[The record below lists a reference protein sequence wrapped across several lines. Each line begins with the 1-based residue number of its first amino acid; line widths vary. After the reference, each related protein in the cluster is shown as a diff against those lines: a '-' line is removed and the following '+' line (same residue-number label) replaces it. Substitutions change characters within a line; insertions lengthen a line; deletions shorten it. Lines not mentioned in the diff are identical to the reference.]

1 MEELKAKFKKEFEEM
16 KESLLD
22 LEVDREEELKGRE
35 KDYQKRLDEFNERY
49 SGEVFP
55 TDIPKRDEEQIKLE
69 KEKEEIEEDR
79 KELETQKKEREFEL
93 QNLIRNWQKQ
103 IDVKRDEL
111 VKKAEKYEKPKEK
124 LEEELKRQKEGLK
137 VWEEKGIKDQLY
149 YRRKDVVIP
158 KIEKQIEELN
168 KQIEDGG
175 IKTEWVELGKI
186 KSQLKDLPLHTTD
199 SIMEELSD
207 MSWFM
212 EEPGP
217 KRGSNVFNINDLI
230 NMSKG
235 ANPHLSEIQ
244 PEQEPEPIEPVD
256 MGDLAAMFDAA
267 YDPNPEPEEGHEVP
281 LEAFLG
287 MGPEY
292 TSAGYEIDPNQEP
305 GEEHEVPFA
314 YSMGGA
320 TPEPEEVPKVTF
332 EDLPPEAFL
341 GMGPEYTSAG
351 YEIDPNPESEEGHEV
366 TEQDKILS
374 QVREKI
380 EMLIPEFD
388 EHSVKLLG
396 EILDYSLDAEGVS
409 FDGKKYTFE
418 ELSEFEDK
426 NKLEEKIKANLE
438 PKDEKKLS
446 ENLDDYIFK
455 AMAKQCE
462 DTINDMIAKT
472 ESIIKDNPELK
483 DEIGQMYKEAAKAL
497 IKDRYG
503 EKIKAL
509 KEHIVYGGDKDIIY
523 DNVQLTYD
531 LRHMS
536 VFSRMARTCTL
547 EKAEINKLTET
558 VYNLKDNEDV
568 TIKVGPLTKMKFAIR
583 DKLKGIKRE
592 KLTDGSENKK
602 GIKAKV
608 KGSYDKV
615 VDRYTESRLYDGSKY
630 PGGAKKAEAEVKG
643 NKPDEF
649 RKKLASGKRGT
660 ASSKLASKGSIK
672 REQSGK
678 GER

>member
-35 KDYQKRLDEFNERY
+35 EDYQKRLDEFNEKY

-149 YRRKDVVIP
+149 NRRKDVVIP

-168 KQIEDGG
+168 KQIEDEG

-186 KSQLKDLPLHTTD
+186 KSQLKDLPLHTKD
-199 SIMEELSD
+199 SIMEELND
-207 MSWFM
+207 ISWFM
-212 EEPGP
+212 EEPKLEQKP
-217 KRGSNVFNINDLI
+217 EIKRGSNVYNLNDLK

-235 ANPHLSEIQ
+235 ANPHPFEMQ
-244 PEQEPEPIEPVD
+244 PEQEPEDVGELSNMVRPY
-256 MGDLAAMFDAA
+256 A
-267 YDPNPEPEEGHEVP
+267 YD
-281 LEAFLG
+281 
-287 MGPEY
+287 
-292 TSAGYEIDPNQEP
+292 S
-305 GEEHEVPFA
+305 
-314 YSMGGA
+314 
-320 TPEPEEVPKVTF
+320 TPEPA
-332 EDLPPEAFL
+332 ED
-341 GMGPEYTSAG
+341 
-351 YEIDPNPESEEGHEV
+351 HEV
-366 TEQDKILS
+366 TEKDKILN

-388 EHSVKLLG
+388 KQGGKSDLT
-396 EILDYSLDAEGVS
+396 LDYSLDAEGVNLN
-409 FDGKKYTFE
+409 GKKYTFE

-426 NKLEEKIKANLE
+426 NELEEKIKANLE

-462 DTINDMIAKT
+462 DKINKMIANT
-472 ESIIKDNPELK
+472 ASAIKDNPELK
-483 DEIGQMYKEAAKAL
+483 DEIGQMYKDAAKDL
-497 IKDRYG
+497 IKNEYG
-503 EKIKAL
+503 TKIKAL
-509 KEHIVYGGDKDIIY
+509 KEGIVDGKKAT
-523 DNVQLTYD
+523 DNHVKLSYN

-536 VFSRMARTCTL
+536 VFSRMARRCIL
-547 EKAEINKLTET
+547 EKAEINRLTET
-558 VYNLKDNEDV
+558 VYNLKDNENV
-568 TIKVGPLTKMKFAIR
+568 TIKVGPLTKIKFAIR
-583 DKLKGIKRE
+583 DKLKDIKRE
-592 KLTDGSENKK
+592 KLTDGSENRQ
-602 GIKAKV
+602 GMKAKV
-608 KGSYDKV
+608 KDSYDKV
-615 VDRYTESRLYDGSKY
+615 VDRYTENRLYDGSKY

>member
-22 LEVDREEELKGRE
+22 LEVEREEELKGRE
-35 KDYQKRLDEFNERY
+35 EDYQKRVDEFNEKY

-69 KEKEEIEEDR
+69 KEKEI
-79 KELETQKKEREFEL
+79 EL

-103 IDVKRDEL
+103 IDVKRNEL
-111 VKKAEKYEKPKEK
+111 VKKQKNMEELKEKYEEALKKQNENLKTWKEK
-124 LEEELKRQKEGLK
+124 GET
-137 VWEEKGIKDQLY
+137 DQY
-149 YRRKDVVIP
+149 YHRRKDFTIP
-158 KIEKQIEELN
+158 RIEKRIEESNKRIEELN

-217 KRGSNVFNINDLI
+217 
-230 NMSKG
+230 
-235 ANPHLSEIQ
+235 
-244 PEQEPEPIEPVD
+244 EPIEPVD

-267 YDPNPEPEEGHEVP
+267 YAPNPEPEEMPEV
-281 LEAFLG
+281 
-287 MGPEY
+287 
-292 TSAGYEIDPNQEP
+292 I
-305 GEEHEVPFA
+305 
-314 YSMGGA
+314 
-320 TPEPEEVPKVTF
+320 F
-332 EDLPPEAFL
+332 ENLPPEAFL

-351 YEIDPNPESEEGHEV
+351 YGIDPNPESEEGHEV

-497 IKDRYG
+497 IKYRYG
-503 EKIKAL
+503 DKIKAL

-630 PGGAKKAEAEVKG
+630 PGGAKKAEAEVKE
-643 NKPDEF
+643 NKPKEF
-649 RKKLASGKRGT
+649 RERLASGKRGT
-660 ASSKLASKGSIK
+660 PSYNLAGKGSI
-672 REQSGK
+672 RRT
-678 GER
+678 ERNPEEKEVNR

>member
-35 KDYQKRLDEFNERY
+35 EDYQKRLDEFNEKY

-79 KELETQKKEREFEL
+79 KELETQKKEREYEL

-111 VKKAEKYEKPKEK
+111 VKKAEKYEKTKEK

-149 YRRKDVVIP
+149 NRRKDVVIP

-168 KQIEDGG
+168 KQIEDEG

-186 KSQLKDLPLHTTD
+186 KSQLKDLPLHTKD
-199 SIMEELSD
+199 SIMEELND
-207 MSWFM
+207 ISWFM
-212 EEPGP
+212 EEPKLEQKP
-217 KRGSNVFNINDLI
+217 EIKRGSNVYNLNDLK

-235 ANPHLSEIQ
+235 ANPHPFEMQ

-267 YDPNPEPEEGHEVP
+267 YDPTSKPGKVLELRYEDIQP
-281 LEAFLG
+281 L
-287 MGPEY
+287 
-292 TSAGYEIDPNQEP
+292 
-305 GEEHEVPFA
+305 
-314 YSMGGA
+314 
-320 TPEPEEVPKVTF
+320 
-332 EDLPPEAFL
+332 PEAFL

-374 QVREKI
+374 QVRKKI

-497 IKDRYG
+497 IKYRYG
-503 EKIKAL
+503 DKIKAL

-568 TIKVGPLTKMKFAIR
+568 TIKVGPLTKIKFAIR
-583 DKLKGIKRE
+583 DKLKDIKRE
-592 KLTDGSENKK
+592 KLTDGSENRQ
-602 GIKAKV
+602 GMKAKV
-608 KGSYDKV
+608 KDSYDKV
-615 VDRYTESRLYDGSKY
+615 VDRYTENRLYDGSKY

>member
-22 LEVDREEELKGRE
+22 LEVEREEELKGRE
-35 KDYQKRLDEFNERY
+35 EDYQKRVDEFNEKY

-69 KEKEEIEEDR
+69 KEKEEIDEAR
-79 KELETQKKEREFEL
+79 KELETQKKEKEIEL

-103 IDVKRDEL
+103 IDVKRNEL

-267 YDPNPEPEEGHEVP
+267 YDPNPEPEEG
-281 LEAFLG
+281 
-287 MGPEY
+287 
-292 TSAGYEIDPNQEP
+292 
-305 GEEHEVPFA
+305 HEVPFA

-678 GER
+678 EER

>member
-35 KDYQKRLDEFNERY
+35 EDYQKRLDEFNEKY

-79 KELETQKKEREFEL
+79 KELETQKKEREYEL

-111 VKKAEKYEKPKEK
+111 VKKAEKYEKTKEK

-149 YRRKDVVIP
+149 NRRKDVVIP

-168 KQIEDGG
+168 KQIEDEG

-186 KSQLKDLPLHTTD
+186 KSQLKDLPLHTKD
-199 SIMEELSD
+199 SIMEELND
-207 MSWFM
+207 ISWFM
-212 EEPGP
+212 EEPKLEQKP
-217 KRGSNVFNINDLI
+217 EIKRGSNVYNLNDLK

-235 ANPHLSEIQ
+235 ANPHPFEMQ

-267 YDPNPEPEEGHEVP
+267 YDPTSKPGKVLELRYEDIQP
-281 LEAFLG
+281 LPEAFLG

-292 TSAGYEIDPNQEP
+292 TSAGYEIDPNSES
-305 GEEHEVPFA
+305 EEGHEV
-314 YSMGGA
+314 
-320 TPEPEEVPKVTF
+320 
-332 EDLPPEAFL
+332 LPEAFL

-374 QVREKI
+374 QVRKKI

-497 IKDRYG
+497 IKYRYG
-503 EKIKAL
+503 DKIKAL

-568 TIKVGPLTKMKFAIR
+568 TIKVGPLTKIKFAIR
-583 DKLKGIKRE
+583 DKLKDIKRE
-592 KLTDGSENKK
+592 KLTDGSENRQ
-602 GIKAKV
+602 GMKAKV
-608 KGSYDKV
+608 KDSYDKV
-615 VDRYTESRLYDGSKY
+615 VDRYTENRLYDGSKY

>member
-35 KDYQKRLDEFNERY
+35 EDYQKRLDEFNEKY

-69 KEKEEIEEDR
+69 KDREEIEEDR

-149 YRRKDVVIP
+149 NRRKDVVIP
-158 KIEKQIEELN
+158 KIEKQIEDE
-168 KQIEDGG
+168 G

-186 KSQLKDLPLHTTD
+186 KSQLKDLPLHTKD
-199 SIMEELSD
+199 SIMEELND
-207 MSWFM
+207 ISWFM
-212 EEPGP
+212 EEP
-217 KRGSNVFNINDLI
+217 KL
-230 NMSKG
+230 
-235 ANPHLSEIQ
+235 
-244 PEQEPEPIEPVD
+244 EQKPVD
-256 MGDLAAMFDAA
+256 VGVLSDMVRPYA
-267 YDPNPEPEEGHEVP
+267 YDSTPEPEE
-281 LEAFLG
+281 A
-287 MGPEY
+287 
-292 TSAGYEIDPNQEP
+292 Q
-305 GEEHEVPFA
+305 EVPFA
-314 YSMGGA
+314 YPMGEA
-320 TPEPEEVPKVTF
+320 TPEPEDVGELSNMVRPYAYDSTPEPA
-332 EDLPPEAFL
+332 ED
-341 GMGPEYTSAG
+341 
-351 YEIDPNPESEEGHEV
+351 HEV
-366 TEQDKILS
+366 TEKDKILN

-380 EMLIPEFD
+380 EMIIPEFD
-388 EHSVKLLG
+388 KQGGKSDVT
-396 EILDYSLDAEGVS
+396 LDYSLDAEGVNLN
-409 FDGKKYTFE
+409 GKKYTFE

-426 NKLEEKIKANLE
+426 NELEEKIKANLE

-462 DTINDMIAKT
+462 DKINKMIANT
-472 ESIIKDNPELK
+472 ASAIKDNPELK
-483 DEIGQMYKEAAKAL
+483 DEIGQMYKDAAKDL
-497 IKDRYG
+497 IKNEYG
-503 EKIKAL
+503 TKIKAL
-509 KEHIVYGGDKDIIY
+509 KEGIVDGKKAT
-523 DNVQLTYD
+523 DNHVKLSYN

-536 VFSRMARTCTL
+536 VFSRMARRCIL
-547 EKAEINKLTET
+547 EKAEINRLTET
-558 VYNLKDNEDV
+558 VYNLKDNENV
-568 TIKVGPLTKMKFAIR
+568 TIKVGPLTKIKFAIR
-583 DKLKGIKRE
+583 DKLKDIKRE
-592 KLTDGSENKK
+592 KLTDGSENRQ
-602 GIKAKV
+602 GMKAKV
-608 KGSYDKV
+608 KDSYDKV
-615 VDRYTESRLYDGSKY
+615 VDRYTENRLYDGSKY
-630 PGGAKKAEAEVKG
+630 SGGAKKAEAEVKG

>member
-35 KDYQKRLDEFNERY
+35 EDYQKRLDEFNEKY

-79 KELETQKKEREFEL
+79 KELETQKKEREYEL

-111 VKKAEKYEKPKEK
+111 VKKAEKYEKTKEK

-149 YRRKDVVIP
+149 NRRKDVVIP

-168 KQIEDGG
+168 KQIEDEG

-186 KSQLKDLPLHTTD
+186 KSQLKDLPLHTKD
-199 SIMEELSD
+199 SIMEELND
-207 MSWFM
+207 ISWFM
-212 EEPGP
+212 EEPKLEQKP
-217 KRGSNVFNINDLI
+217 EIKRGSNVYNLNDLK

-235 ANPHLSEIQ
+235 ANPHPFEMQ

-267 YDPNPEPEEGHEVP
+267 YDPTSKPAKVLELRYEDIQP
-281 LEAFLG
+281 L
-287 MGPEY
+287 
-292 TSAGYEIDPNQEP
+292 
-305 GEEHEVPFA
+305 
-314 YSMGGA
+314 
-320 TPEPEEVPKVTF
+320 
-332 EDLPPEAFL
+332 PEAFL

-366 TEQDKILS
+366 TEKDKILN

-380 EMLIPEFD
+380 EMIIPEFD
-388 EHSVKLLG
+388 KQGGKSDVT
-396 EILDYSLDAEGVS
+396 LDYSLDAEGVNLN
-409 FDGKKYTFE
+409 GKKYTFE

-426 NKLEEKIKANLE
+426 NELEEKIKANLE

-462 DTINDMIAKT
+462 DKINKMIANT
-472 ESIIKDNPELK
+472 ASAIKDNPELK
-483 DEIGQMYKEAAKAL
+483 DEIGQMYKDAAKDL
-497 IKDRYG
+497 IKNEYG
-503 EKIKAL
+503 TKIKAL
-509 KEHIVYGGDKDIIY
+509 KEGIVDGKKAT
-523 DNVQLTYD
+523 DNHVKLSYN

-536 VFSRMARTCTL
+536 VFSRMARRCIL
-547 EKAEINKLTET
+547 EKAEINRLTET
-558 VYNLKDNEDV
+558 VYNLKDNENV
-568 TIKVGPLTKMKFAIR
+568 TIKVGPLTKIKFAIR
-583 DKLKGIKRE
+583 DKLKDIKRE
-592 KLTDGSENKK
+592 KLTDGSENRQ
-602 GIKAKV
+602 GMKAKV
-608 KGSYDKV
+608 KDSYDKV
-615 VDRYTESRLYDGSKY
+615 VDRYTENRLYDGSKY

>member
-1 MEELKAKFKKEFEEM
+1 
-16 KESLLD
+16 
-22 LEVDREEELKGRE
+22 
-35 KDYQKRLDEFNERY
+35 
-49 SGEVFP
+49 
-55 TDIPKRDEEQIKLE
+55 
-69 KEKEEIEEDR
+69 
-79 KELETQKKEREFEL
+79 
-93 QNLIRNWQKQ
+93 
-103 IDVKRDEL
+103 
-111 VKKAEKYEKPKEK
+111 
-124 LEEELKRQKEGLK
+124 
-137 VWEEKGIKDQLY
+137 
-149 YRRKDVVIP
+149 
-158 KIEKQIEELN
+158 
-168 KQIEDGG
+168 
-175 IKTEWVELGKI
+175 
-186 KSQLKDLPLHTTD
+186 
-199 SIMEELSD
+199 
-207 MSWFM
+207 
-212 EEPGP
+212 
-217 KRGSNVFNINDLI
+217 
-230 NMSKG
+230 
-235 ANPHLSEIQ
+235 
-244 PEQEPEPIEPVD
+244 
-256 MGDLAAMFDAA
+256 
-267 YDPNPEPEEGHEVP
+267 
-281 LEAFLG
+281 

-292 TSAGYEIDPNQEP
+292 TSAGYEIDSNPES
-305 GEEHEVPFA
+305 EEGHEV
-314 YSMGGA
+314 
-320 TPEPEEVPKVTF
+320 
-332 EDLPPEAFL
+332 PPEAFL

-497 IKDRYG
+497 IKYRYG
-503 EKIKAL
+503 DKIKAL

-630 PGGAKKAEAEVKG
+630 PGGAKKAEAEVKE
-643 NKPDEF
+643 NKPKEF
-649 RKKLASGKRGT
+649 RERLASGKRGT

-672 REQSGK
+672 REQPGK

>member
-35 KDYQKRLDEFNERY
+35 EDYQKRLDEFNEKY

-69 KEKEEIEEDR
+69 KEKEEIDEAR
-79 KELETQKKEREFEL
+79 KELETQKKEKEIEL

-103 IDVKRDEL
+103 IDVKRNEL
-111 VKKAEKYEKPKEK
+111 VKKQKNMEELKEKYEEALKKQNENLKTWKEK
-124 LEEELKRQKEGLK
+124 GET
-137 VWEEKGIKDQLY
+137 DQY
-149 YRRKDVVIP
+149 YHRRKDFTIP
-158 KIEKQIEELN
+158 RIEKRIEESNKRIEELN

-217 KRGSNVFNINDLI
+217 
-230 NMSKG
+230 
-235 ANPHLSEIQ
+235 
-244 PEQEPEPIEPVD
+244 EPIEPVD

-267 YDPNPEPEEGHEVP
+267 YAPNPEPEEMPEV
-281 LEAFLG
+281 
-287 MGPEY
+287 
-292 TSAGYEIDPNQEP
+292 I
-305 GEEHEVPFA
+305 
-314 YSMGGA
+314 
-320 TPEPEEVPKVTF
+320 F
-332 EDLPPEAFL
+332 ENLPPEAFL

-351 YEIDPNPESEEGHEV
+351 YEIDSNPESEEGHEV

-497 IKDRYG
+497 IKYRYG
-503 EKIKAL
+503 DKIKAL

-630 PGGAKKAEAEVKG
+630 PGGAKKAEAEVKE
-643 NKPDEF
+643 NKPKEF
-649 RKKLASGKRGT
+649 RERLASGKRGT

-672 REQSGK
+672 REQPGK

>member
-35 KDYQKRLDEFNERY
+35 EDYQKRLDEFNEKY

-69 KEKEEIEEDR
+69 KEKEEIDEAR
-79 KELETQKKEREFEL
+79 KELETQKKEKEIEL

-103 IDVKRDEL
+103 IDVKRNEL
-111 VKKAEKYEKPKEK
+111 VKKQKNMEELKEKYEEALKKQNENLKTWKEK
-124 LEEELKRQKEGLK
+124 GET
-137 VWEEKGIKDQLY
+137 DQY
-149 YRRKDVVIP
+149 YHRRKDFTIP
-158 KIEKQIEELN
+158 RIEKRIEESNKRIEELN

-217 KRGSNVFNINDLI
+217 
-230 NMSKG
+230 
-235 ANPHLSEIQ
+235 
-244 PEQEPEPIEPVD
+244 EPIEPVD

-267 YDPNPEPEEGHEVP
+267 YAPNPEPEEMPEV
-281 LEAFLG
+281 
-287 MGPEY
+287 
-292 TSAGYEIDPNQEP
+292 I
-305 GEEHEVPFA
+305 
-314 YSMGGA
+314 
-320 TPEPEEVPKVTF
+320 F
-332 EDLPPEAFL
+332 ENLPPEAFL

-497 IKDRYG
+497 IKYRYG
-503 EKIKAL
+503 DKIKAL

-630 PGGAKKAEAEVKG
+630 PGGAKKAEAEVKE
-643 NKPDEF
+643 NKPKEF
-649 RKKLASGKRGT
+649 RERLASGKRGT

-672 REQSGK
+672 REQPGK

>member
-35 KDYQKRLDEFNERY
+35 EDYQKRLDEFNEKY

-79 KELETQKKEREFEL
+79 KDLETQKKEREFEL

-149 YRRKDVVIP
+149 NRRKDVVIP

-168 KQIEDGG
+168 KQIEDEG

-186 KSQLKDLPLHTTD
+186 KSQLKDLPLHTKD
-199 SIMEELSD
+199 SIMEELND
-207 MSWFM
+207 ISWFM
-212 EEPGP
+212 EEPKLEQKP
-217 KRGSNVFNINDLI
+217 EIKRGSNVYNLNDLK

-235 ANPHLSEIQ
+235 ANPHPFEIQ
-244 PEQEPEPIEPVD
+244 PEQEPADVGELNMVRPY
-256 MGDLAAMFDAA
+256 A
-267 YDPNPEPEEGHEVP
+267 YD
-281 LEAFLG
+281 
-287 MGPEY
+287 
-292 TSAGYEIDPNQEP
+292 S
-305 GEEHEVPFA
+305 
-314 YSMGGA
+314 
-320 TPEPEEVPKVTF
+320 TPEPEDVGELSNMVRPYAYDSTPEPA
-332 EDLPPEAFL
+332 ED
-341 GMGPEYTSAG
+341 
-351 YEIDPNPESEEGHEV
+351 HEV
-366 TEQDKILS
+366 TEKDKILN

-380 EMLIPEFD
+380 EMIIPEFD
-388 EHSVKLLG
+388 KQGGKSDVT
-396 EILDYSLDAEGVS
+396 LDYSLDAEGVNLN
-409 FDGKKYTFE
+409 GKKYTFE

-426 NKLEEKIKANLE
+426 NELEEKIKANLE
-438 PKDEKKLS
+438 SKDEKKLS

-462 DTINDMIAKT
+462 DKINKMIANT
-472 ESIIKDNPELK
+472 ASAIKDNPELK
-483 DEIGQMYKEAAKAL
+483 DEIGQMYKDAAKDL
-497 IKDRYG
+497 IKNEYG
-503 EKIKAL
+503 TKIKAL
-509 KEHIVYGGDKDIIY
+509 KEGIVDGKKAT
-523 DNVQLTYD
+523 DNHVKLSYN

-536 VFSRMARTCTL
+536 VFSRMARRCIL
-547 EKAEINKLTET
+547 EKAEINRLTET
-558 VYNLKDNEDV
+558 VYNLKDNENV
-568 TIKVGPLTKMKFAIR
+568 TIKVGPLTKIKFAIR
-583 DKLKGIKRE
+583 DKLKDIKRE
-592 KLTDGSENKK
+592 KLTDGSENRQ
-602 GIKAKV
+602 GMKAKV
-608 KGSYDKV
+608 KDSYDKV
-615 VDRYTESRLYDGSKY
+615 VDRYTENRLYDGSKY

>member
-35 KDYQKRLDEFNERY
+35 EDYQKRLDEFNEKY

-79 KELETQKKEREFEL
+79 KELETQKKEREYEL

-111 VKKAEKYEKPKEK
+111 VKKAEKYEKTKEK

-149 YRRKDVVIP
+149 NRRKDVVIP

-168 KQIEDGG
+168 KQIEDEG

-267 YDPNPEPEEGHEVP
+267 YAPNPEPEEMPEV
-281 LEAFLG
+281 
-287 MGPEY
+287 
-292 TSAGYEIDPNQEP
+292 I
-305 GEEHEVPFA
+305 
-314 YSMGGA
+314 
-320 TPEPEEVPKVTF
+320 F
-332 EDLPPEAFL
+332 ENLPPEAFL

-374 QVREKI
+374 QVRKKI

-497 IKDRYG
+497 IKYRYG
-503 EKIKAL
+503 DKIKAL

>member
-35 KDYQKRLDEFNERY
+35 EDYQKRLDEFNEKY

-79 KELETQKKEREFEL
+79 KDLETQKKEREFEL

-149 YRRKDVVIP
+149 NRRKDVVIP

-168 KQIEDGG
+168 KQIEDEG

-186 KSQLKDLPLHTTD
+186 KSQLKDLPLHTKD
-199 SIMEELSD
+199 SIMEELND
-207 MSWFM
+207 ISWFM
-212 EEPGP
+212 EEPKLEQKP
-217 KRGSNVFNINDLI
+217 EIKRGSNVYNLNDLK

-235 ANPHLSEIQ
+235 ANPHPFEMQ
-244 PEQEPEPIEPVD
+244 PEQEPVD
-256 MGDLAAMFDAA
+256 VGVLSDMVRPYA
-267 YDPNPEPEEGHEVP
+267 YD
-281 LEAFLG
+281 
-287 MGPEY
+287 
-292 TSAGYEIDPNQEP
+292 S
-305 GEEHEVPFA
+305 
-314 YSMGGA
+314 
-320 TPEPEEVPKVTF
+320 TPEPEDVGELSNMVRPYAYDSTPEPA
-332 EDLPPEAFL
+332 ED
-341 GMGPEYTSAG
+341 
-351 YEIDPNPESEEGHEV
+351 HEV
-366 TEQDKILS
+366 TEKDKILN

-388 EHSVKLLG
+388 KQGGKSDLT
-396 EILDYSLDAEGVS
+396 LDYSLDAEGVNLN
-409 FDGKKYTFE
+409 GKKYTFE

-426 NKLEEKIKANLE
+426 NELEEKIKANLE

-462 DTINDMIAKT
+462 DKINKMIANT
-472 ESIIKDNPELK
+472 ASAIKDNPELK
-483 DEIGQMYKEAAKAL
+483 DEIGQMYKDAAKDL
-497 IKDRYG
+497 IKNEYG
-503 EKIKAL
+503 TKIKAL
-509 KEHIVYGGDKDIIY
+509 KEGIVDGKKAT
-523 DNVQLTYD
+523 DNHVKLSYN

-536 VFSRMARTCTL
+536 VFSRMARRCIL
-547 EKAEINKLTET
+547 EKAEINRLTET
-558 VYNLKDNEDV
+558 VYNLKDNENV
-568 TIKVGPLTKMKFAIR
+568 TIKVGPLTKIKFAIR
-583 DKLKGIKRE
+583 DKLKDIKRE
-592 KLTDGSENKK
+592 KLTDGSENRQ
-602 GIKAKV
+602 GMKAKV
-608 KGSYDKV
+608 KDSYDKV
-615 VDRYTESRLYDGSKY
+615 VDRYTENRLYDGSKY

>member
-35 KDYQKRLDEFNERY
+35 EDYQKRLDEFNEKY

-55 TDIPKRDEEQIKLE
+55 IDIPKRDEEQIKLE

-103 IDVKRDEL
+103 IDIKRDEL

-149 YRRKDVVIP
+149 NRRKDVVIP

-168 KQIEDGG
+168 KQIEDEG

-186 KSQLKDLPLHTTD
+186 KSQLKDLPLHTKD

-212 EEPGP
+212 EEPKLEQKP
-217 KRGSNVFNINDLI
+217 EIKRGSNVYNLNDLK

-235 ANPHLSEIQ
+235 ANPHPFEIQ
-244 PEQEPEPIEPVD
+244 PEQEPVD
-256 MGDLAAMFDAA
+256 VGVLSDMVRPYA
-267 YDPNPEPEEGHEVP
+267 YDSTPEPEE
-281 LEAFLG
+281 A
-287 MGPEY
+287 
-292 TSAGYEIDPNQEP
+292 Q
-305 GEEHEVPFA
+305 EVPFA
-314 YSMGGA
+314 YPMGEA
-320 TPEPEEVPKVTF
+320 TPEPEDVGELSNMVRPYAYDSTPEPA
-332 EDLPPEAFL
+332 ED
-341 GMGPEYTSAG
+341 
-351 YEIDPNPESEEGHEV
+351 HEV
-366 TEQDKILS
+366 TEKDKILN

-388 EHSVKLLG
+388 KQGGKSDVT
-396 EILDYSLDAEGVS
+396 LDYSLDAEGVNLN
-409 FDGKKYTFE
+409 GKKYTFE

-426 NKLEEKIKANLE
+426 NELEEKIKANLE

-462 DTINDMIAKT
+462 DKINKMIANT
-472 ESIIKDNPELK
+472 ASAIKDNPELK
-483 DEIGQMYKEAAKAL
+483 DEIGQMYKDAAKDL
-497 IKDRYG
+497 IKNEYG
-503 EKIKAL
+503 TKIKAL
-509 KEHIVYGGDKDIIY
+509 KEGIVDGKKAT
-523 DNVQLTYD
+523 DNHVKLSYN

-536 VFSRMARTCTL
+536 VFSRMARRCIL
-547 EKAEINKLTET
+547 EKAEINRLTET
-558 VYNLKDNEDV
+558 VYNLKDNENV
-568 TIKVGPLTKMKFAIR
+568 TIKVGPFTKIKFAIR
-583 DKLKGIKRE
+583 DKLKDIKRE
-592 KLTDGSENKK
+592 KLTDGSENRQ
-602 GIKAKV
+602 GMKAKV
-608 KGSYDKV
+608 KDSYDKV
-615 VDRYTESRLYDGSKY
+615 VDRYTENRLYDGSKY

>member
-22 LEVDREEELKGRE
+22 LEVEREEELKGRE
-35 KDYQKRLDEFNERY
+35 EDYQKRVDEFNEKY

-103 IDVKRDEL
+103 IDIKRDEL

-149 YRRKDVVIP
+149 NRRKDVVIP

-235 ANPHLSEIQ
+235 ANPHPFEIQ
-244 PEQEPEPIEPVD
+244 PEQEPEDVGVLSD
-256 MGDLAAMFDAA
+256 MVRPYA
-267 YDPNPEPEEGHEVP
+267 YD
-281 LEAFLG
+281 
-287 MGPEY
+287 
-292 TSAGYEIDPNQEP
+292 S
-305 GEEHEVPFA
+305 
-314 YSMGGA
+314 
-320 TPEPEEVPKVTF
+320 TPEPA
-332 EDLPPEAFL
+332 ED
-341 GMGPEYTSAG
+341 
-351 YEIDPNPESEEGHEV
+351 HEV
-366 TEQDKILS
+366 TEKDKILN

-380 EMLIPEFD
+380 EMIIPEFD
-388 EHSVKLLG
+388 KQGGKSDVT
-396 EILDYSLDAEGVS
+396 LDYSLDAEGVNLN
-409 FDGKKYTFE
+409 GKKYTFE

-426 NKLEEKIKANLE
+426 NELEEKIKANLE

-462 DTINDMIAKT
+462 DKINKMIANT
-472 ESIIKDNPELK
+472 ASAIKDNPELK
-483 DEIGQMYKEAAKAL
+483 DEIGQMYKDAAKDL
-497 IKDRYG
+497 IKNEYG
-503 EKIKAL
+503 TKIKAL
-509 KEHIVYGGDKDIIY
+509 KEGIVDGKKAT
-523 DNVQLTYD
+523 DNHVKLSYN

-536 VFSRMARTCTL
+536 VFSRMARRCIL
-547 EKAEINKLTET
+547 EKAEINRLTET
-558 VYNLKDNEDV
+558 VYNLKDNENV
-568 TIKVGPLTKMKFAIR
+568 TIKVGPLTKIKFAIR
-583 DKLKGIKRE
+583 DKLKDIKRE
-592 KLTDGSENKK
+592 KLTDGSENRQ
-602 GIKAKV
+602 GMKAKV
-608 KGSYDKV
+608 KDSYDKV
-615 VDRYTESRLYDGSKY
+615 VDRYTENRLYDGSKY

>member
-35 KDYQKRLDEFNERY
+35 EDYQKRLDEFNEKY

-69 KEKEEIEEDR
+69 KEKEKIEEDR
-79 KELETQKKEREFEL
+79 KDLETQKKEREFEL

-149 YRRKDVVIP
+149 NRRKDVVIP

-168 KQIEDGG
+168 KQIEDEG

-186 KSQLKDLPLHTTD
+186 KSQLKDLPLHTKD
-199 SIMEELSD
+199 SIMEELND
-207 MSWFM
+207 ISWFM
-212 EEPGP
+212 EEPKLEQKP
-217 KRGSNVFNINDLI
+217 EIKRGSNVYNLNDLK

-235 ANPHLSEIQ
+235 ANPHPFEMQ
-244 PEQEPEPIEPVD
+244 PEQEPVD
-256 MGDLAAMFDAA
+256 VGVLSDMVRPYA
-267 YDPNPEPEEGHEVP
+267 YDSTPEPEE
-281 LEAFLG
+281 A
-287 MGPEY
+287 
-292 TSAGYEIDPNQEP
+292 Q
-305 GEEHEVPFA
+305 EVPFA
-314 YSMGGA
+314 YPMGEA
-320 TPEPEEVPKVTF
+320 TPEPEERH
-332 EDLPPEAFL
+332 
-341 GMGPEYTSAG
+341 G
-351 YEIDPNPESEEGHEV
+351 V
-366 TEQDKILS
+366 TEQDKILN

-380 EMLIPEFD
+380 EMLIPVFD
-388 EHSVKLLG
+388 KQGGKSDLTLE
-396 EILDYSLDAEGVS
+396 YSLDAEGVNLN
-409 FDGKKYTFE
+409 GKKYTFE

-426 NKLEEKIKANLE
+426 NELEEKIKANLE

-462 DTINDMIAKT
+462 DKINKMIANT
-472 ESIIKDNPELK
+472 ASAIKDNPELK
-483 DEIGQMYKEAAKAL
+483 DEIGQMYKDAAKDL
-497 IKDRYG
+497 IKNEYG
-503 EKIKAL
+503 TKIKAL
-509 KEHIVYGGDKDIIY
+509 KEGIVDGKKAT
-523 DNVQLTYD
+523 DNHVKLSYN

-536 VFSRMARTCTL
+536 VFSRMARRCIL
-547 EKAEINKLTET
+547 EKAEINRLTET
-558 VYNLKDNEDV
+558 VYNLKDNENV
-568 TIKVGPLTKMKFAIR
+568 TIKVGPLTKIKFAIR
-583 DKLKGIKRE
+583 DKLKDIKRE
-592 KLTDGSENKK
+592 KLTDGSENRQ
-602 GIKAKV
+602 GMKAKV
-608 KGSYDKV
+608 KDSYDKV
-615 VDRYTESRLYDGSKY
+615 VDRYTENRLYDGSKY

-649 RKKLASGKRGT
+649 RKKFVSGKRGT

>member
-1 MEELKAKFKKEFEEM
+1 MEELKAKVKKEFEEM

-35 KDYQKRLDEFNERY
+35 EDYQKRLDEFNEKY

-79 KELETQKKEREFEL
+79 KELETQKKEREYEL

-111 VKKAEKYEKPKEK
+111 VKKAEKYEKTKEK

-149 YRRKDVVIP
+149 NRRKDVVIP

-168 KQIEDGG
+168 KQIEDEG

-186 KSQLKDLPLHTTD
+186 KSQLKDLPLHTKD
-199 SIMEELSD
+199 SIMEELND
-207 MSWFM
+207 ISWFM
-212 EEPGP
+212 EEPKLEQKP
-217 KRGSNVFNINDLI
+217 EIKRGSNVYNLNDLK

-235 ANPHLSEIQ
+235 ANPHPFEMQ

-267 YDPNPEPEEGHEVP
+267 YDPTSKPGKVLELRYEDIQP
-281 LEAFLG
+281 L
-287 MGPEY
+287 
-292 TSAGYEIDPNQEP
+292 
-305 GEEHEVPFA
+305 
-314 YSMGGA
+314 
-320 TPEPEEVPKVTF
+320 
-332 EDLPPEAFL
+332 PEAFL

-351 YEIDPNPESEEGHEV
+351 YEIDPNSESEEGHEV
-366 TEQDKILS
+366 TEKDKILN

-380 EMLIPEFD
+380 EMIIPEFD
-388 EHSVKLLG
+388 KQGGKSDVT
-396 EILDYSLDAEGVS
+396 LDYSLDAEGVNLN
-409 FDGKKYTFE
+409 GKKYTFE

-426 NKLEEKIKANLE
+426 NELEEKIKANLE

-462 DTINDMIAKT
+462 DKINKMIANT
-472 ESIIKDNPELK
+472 ASAIKDNPELK
-483 DEIGQMYKEAAKAL
+483 DEIGQMYKDAAKDL
-497 IKDRYG
+497 IKNEYG
-503 EKIKAL
+503 TKIKAL
-509 KEHIVYGGDKDIIY
+509 KEGIVDGKKAT
-523 DNVQLTYD
+523 DNHVKLSYN

-536 VFSRMARTCTL
+536 VFSRMARRCIL
-547 EKAEINKLTET
+547 EKAEINRLTET
-558 VYNLKDNEDV
+558 VYNLKDNENV
-568 TIKVGPLTKMKFAIR
+568 TIKVGPLTKIKFAIR
-583 DKLKGIKRE
+583 DKLKDIKRE
-592 KLTDGSENKK
+592 KLTDGSENRQ
-602 GIKAKV
+602 GMKAKV
-608 KGSYDKV
+608 KDSYDKV
-615 VDRYTESRLYDGSKY
+615 VDRYTENRLYDGSKY

>member
-1 MEELKAKFKKEFEEM
+1 
-16 KESLLD
+16 
-22 LEVDREEELKGRE
+22 
-35 KDYQKRLDEFNERY
+35 
-49 SGEVFP
+49 
-55 TDIPKRDEEQIKLE
+55 
-69 KEKEEIEEDR
+69 
-79 KELETQKKEREFEL
+79 
-93 QNLIRNWQKQ
+93 
-103 IDVKRDEL
+103 
-111 VKKAEKYEKPKEK
+111 
-124 LEEELKRQKEGLK
+124 
-137 VWEEKGIKDQLY
+137 
-149 YRRKDVVIP
+149 
-158 KIEKQIEELN
+158 
-168 KQIEDGG
+168 
-175 IKTEWVELGKI
+175 
-186 KSQLKDLPLHTTD
+186 
-199 SIMEELSD
+199 
-207 MSWFM
+207 
-212 EEPGP
+212 
-217 KRGSNVFNINDLI
+217 
-230 NMSKG
+230 
-235 ANPHLSEIQ
+235 
-244 PEQEPEPIEPVD
+244 
-256 MGDLAAMFDAA
+256 
-267 YDPNPEPEEGHEVP
+267 
-281 LEAFLG
+281 
-287 MGPEY
+287 
-292 TSAGYEIDPNQEP
+292 
-305 GEEHEVPFA
+305 
-314 YSMGGA
+314 
-320 TPEPEEVPKVTF
+320 
-332 EDLPPEAFL
+332 
-341 GMGPEYTSAG
+341 MGPEYTSAG

-374 QVREKI
+374 QVRKKI

-497 IKDRYG
+497 IKYRYG
-503 EKIKAL
+503 DKIKAL

-630 PGGAKKAEAEVKG
+630 PGGAKKAEAEVKE

>member
-35 KDYQKRLDEFNERY
+35 EDYQKRLDEFNEKY

-69 KEKEEIEEDR
+69 KEKEKIEEDR
-79 KELETQKKEREFEL
+79 KDLETQKKEREFEL

-149 YRRKDVVIP
+149 NRRKDVVIP

-168 KQIEDGG
+168 KQIEDEG

-186 KSQLKDLPLHTTD
+186 KSQLKDLPLHTKD
-199 SIMEELSD
+199 SIMEELND
-207 MSWFM
+207 ISWFM
-212 EEPGP
+212 EEPKLEQKP
-217 KRGSNVFNINDLI
+217 EIKRGSNVYNLNDLK

-235 ANPHLSEIQ
+235 ANPHPFEMQ
-244 PEQEPEPIEPVD
+244 PEQEPVD
-256 MGDLAAMFDAA
+256 VGVLSDMVRPYA
-267 YDPNPEPEEGHEVP
+267 YDSTPEPEE
-281 LEAFLG
+281 A
-287 MGPEY
+287 
-292 TSAGYEIDPNQEP
+292 Q
-305 GEEHEVPFA
+305 EVPFA
-314 YSMGGA
+314 YPMGEA
-320 TPEPEEVPKVTF
+320 TPEPEERH
-332 EDLPPEAFL
+332 
-341 GMGPEYTSAG
+341 G
-351 YEIDPNPESEEGHEV
+351 V
-366 TEQDKILS
+366 TEQDKILN

-380 EMLIPEFD
+380 EMLIPVFD
-388 EHSVKLLG
+388 KQGGKSDLTLE
-396 EILDYSLDAEGVS
+396 YSLDAEGVNLN
-409 FDGKKYTFE
+409 GKKYTFE

-426 NKLEEKIKANLE
+426 NELEEKIKANLE

-462 DTINDMIAKT
+462 DKINKMIANT
-472 ESIIKDNPELK
+472 ASAIKDNPELK
-483 DEIGQMYKEAAKAL
+483 DEIGQMYKDAAKDL
-497 IKDRYG
+497 IKNEYG
-503 EKIKAL
+503 TKIKAL
-509 KEHIVYGGDKDIIY
+509 KEGIVDGKKAT
-523 DNVQLTYD
+523 DNHVKLSYN

-536 VFSRMARTCTL
+536 VFSRMARRCIL
-547 EKAEINKLTET
+547 EKAEINRLTET
-558 VYNLKDNEDV
+558 VYNLKDNENV
-568 TIKVGPLTKMKFAIR
+568 TIKVGPLTKIKFAIR
-583 DKLKGIKRE
+583 DKLKDIKRE
-592 KLTDGSENKK
+592 KLTDGSENRQ
-602 GIKAKV
+602 GMKAKV
-608 KGSYDKV
+608 KDSYDKV
-615 VDRYTESRLYDGSKY
+615 VDRYTENRLYDGSKY
-630 PGGAKKAEAEVKG
+630 PGGAKKAEAEVKE

>member
-35 KDYQKRLDEFNERY
+35 EDYQKRLDEFNEKY

-149 YRRKDVVIP
+149 NRRKDVVIP

-168 KQIEDGG
+168 KQIEDEG

-186 KSQLKDLPLHTTD
+186 KSQLKDLPLHTKD
-199 SIMEELSD
+199 SIMEELND
-207 MSWFM
+207 ISWFM
-212 EEPGP
+212 EEPKLEQKP
-217 KRGSNVFNINDLI
+217 EIKRGSNVYNLNDLK

-235 ANPHLSEIQ
+235 ANPHPFEIQ
-244 PEQEPEPIEPVD
+244 PEQEPADVGELNMVRPY
-256 MGDLAAMFDAA
+256 A
-267 YDPNPEPEEGHEVP
+267 YD
-281 LEAFLG
+281 
-287 MGPEY
+287 
-292 TSAGYEIDPNQEP
+292 S
-305 GEEHEVPFA
+305 
-314 YSMGGA
+314 
-320 TPEPEEVPKVTF
+320 TPEPEDVGELSNMVRPYAYDSTPEPA
-332 EDLPPEAFL
+332 ED
-341 GMGPEYTSAG
+341 
-351 YEIDPNPESEEGHEV
+351 HEV
-366 TEQDKILS
+366 TEKDKILN

-380 EMLIPEFD
+380 EMIIPEFD
-388 EHSVKLLG
+388 KQGGKSDVT
-396 EILDYSLDAEGVS
+396 LDYSLDAEGVNLN
-409 FDGKKYTFE
+409 GKKYTFE

-426 NKLEEKIKANLE
+426 NELEEKIKANLE

-462 DTINDMIAKT
+462 DKINKMIANT
-472 ESIIKDNPELK
+472 ASAIKDNPELK
-483 DEIGQMYKEAAKAL
+483 DEIGQMYKDAAKDL
-497 IKDRYG
+497 IKNEYG
-503 EKIKAL
+503 TKIKAL
-509 KEHIVYGGDKDIIY
+509 KEGIVDGKKAT
-523 DNVQLTYD
+523 DNHVKLSYN

-536 VFSRMARTCTL
+536 VFSRMARRCIL
-547 EKAEINKLTET
+547 EKAEINRLTET
-558 VYNLKDNEDV
+558 VYNLKDNENV
-568 TIKVGPLTKMKFAIR
+568 TIKVGPLTKIKFAIR
-583 DKLKGIKRE
+583 DKLKDIKRE
-592 KLTDGSENKK
+592 KLTDGSENRQ
-602 GIKAKV
+602 GMKAKV
-608 KGSYDKV
+608 KDSYDKV
-615 VDRYTESRLYDGSKY
+615 VDRYTENRLYDGSKY
-630 PGGAKKAEAEVKG
+630 PGGAKKAEAEAKG

>member
-35 KDYQKRLDEFNERY
+35 EDYQKRLDEFNEKY

-149 YRRKDVVIP
+149 NRRKDVVIP

-168 KQIEDGG
+168 KQIEDEG

-186 KSQLKDLPLHTTD
+186 KSQLKDLPLHTKD
-199 SIMEELSD
+199 SIMEELND
-207 MSWFM
+207 ISWFM
-212 EEPGP
+212 EEPKLEQKP
-217 KRGSNVFNINDLI
+217 EIKRGSNVYNLNDLK

-235 ANPHLSEIQ
+235 ANPHPFEIQ
-244 PEQEPEPIEPVD
+244 PEQEPADVGELNMVRPY
-256 MGDLAAMFDAA
+256 A
-267 YDPNPEPEEGHEVP
+267 YD
-281 LEAFLG
+281 
-287 MGPEY
+287 
-292 TSAGYEIDPNQEP
+292 S
-305 GEEHEVPFA
+305 
-314 YSMGGA
+314 
-320 TPEPEEVPKVTF
+320 TPEPEDVGELSNMVRPYAYDSTPEPA
-332 EDLPPEAFL
+332 ED
-341 GMGPEYTSAG
+341 
-351 YEIDPNPESEEGHEV
+351 HEV
-366 TEQDKILS
+366 TEKDKILN

-380 EMLIPEFD
+380 EMIIPEFD
-388 EHSVKLLG
+388 KQGGKSDVT
-396 EILDYSLDAEGVS
+396 LDYSLDAEGVNLN
-409 FDGKKYTFE
+409 GKKYTFE

-426 NKLEEKIKANLE
+426 NELEEKIKANLE

-462 DTINDMIAKT
+462 DKINKMIANT
-472 ESIIKDNPELK
+472 ASAIKDNPELK
-483 DEIGQMYKEAAKAL
+483 DEIGQMYKDAAKDL
-497 IKDRYG
+497 IKNEYG
-503 EKIKAL
+503 TKIKAL
-509 KEHIVYGGDKDIIY
+509 KEGIVDGKKAT
-523 DNVQLTYD
+523 DNHVKLSYN

-536 VFSRMARTCTL
+536 VFSRMARRCIL
-547 EKAEINKLTET
+547 EKAEINRLTET
-558 VYNLKDNEDV
+558 VYNLKDNENV
-568 TIKVGPLTKMKFAIR
+568 TIKVGPLTKIKFAIR
-583 DKLKGIKRE
+583 DKLKDIKRE
-592 KLTDGSENKK
+592 KLTDGSENRQ
-602 GIKAKV
+602 GMKAKV
-608 KGSYDKV
+608 KDSYDKV
-615 VDRYTESRLYDGSKY
+615 VDRYTENRLYDGSKY

>member
-168 KQIEDGG
+168 KQIEDEG

-186 KSQLKDLPLHTTD
+186 KSQLKDLPLHTKD

-212 EEPGP
+212 EEQKPEI
-217 KRGSNVFNINDLI
+217 KRGSNVYNLNDLK

-235 ANPHLSEIQ
+235 ANPHPFEIQ

-256 MGDLAAMFDAA
+256 MEDLAAMFDAA
-267 YDPNPEPEEGHEVP
+267 YAPNPEPEEAPEVTFENP
-281 LEAFLG
+281 PPEAFLG

-292 TSAGYEIDPNQEP
+292 TSAGYGIEPN
-305 GEEHEVPFA
+305 
-314 YSMGGA
+314 
-320 TPEPEEVPKVTF
+320 PEPEEVPEVTF
-332 EDLPPEAFL
+332 ENPPPEAFL

-483 DEIGQMYKEAAKAL
+483 DEIGKMYKEAAKAL

-630 PGGAKKAEAEVKG
+630 PGGAKKAEAEVKE
-643 NKPDEF
+643 NKPKEF
-649 RKKLASGKRGT
+649 RERLASGKRGT
-660 ASSKLASKGSIK
+660 PSYNLAGKGSIR

>member
-22 LEVDREEELKGRE
+22 LEVEREEELKGRE
-35 KDYQKRLDEFNERY
+35 EDYQKRVDEFNEKY

-69 KEKEEIEEDR
+69 KEKEEIDEAR
-79 KELETQKKEREFEL
+79 KELETQKKEKEIEL

-103 IDVKRDEL
+103 IDVKRNEL
-111 VKKAEKYEKPKEK
+111 VKKQKNMEELKEKYEEALKKQNENLKTWKEK
-124 LEEELKRQKEGLK
+124 GET
-137 VWEEKGIKDQLY
+137 DQY
-149 YRRKDVVIP
+149 YHRRKDFTIP
-158 KIEKQIEELN
+158 RIEKRIEESNKRIEELN

-217 KRGSNVFNINDLI
+217 
-230 NMSKG
+230 
-235 ANPHLSEIQ
+235 
-244 PEQEPEPIEPVD
+244 EPIEPVD

-267 YDPNPEPEEGHEVP
+267 YAPNPEPEEMPEV
-281 LEAFLG
+281 
-287 MGPEY
+287 
-292 TSAGYEIDPNQEP
+292 I
-305 GEEHEVPFA
+305 
-314 YSMGGA
+314 
-320 TPEPEEVPKVTF
+320 F
-332 EDLPPEAFL
+332 ENLPPEAFL

-351 YEIDPNPESEEGHEV
+351 YEIDSNPESEEGHEV

-497 IKDRYG
+497 IKYRYG
-503 EKIKAL
+503 DKIKAL

-630 PGGAKKAEAEVKG
+630 PGGAKKAEAEVKE
-643 NKPDEF
+643 NKPKEF
-649 RKKLASGKRGT
+649 RERLASGKRGT

-672 REQSGK
+672 REQPGK

>member
-1 MEELKAKFKKEFEEM
+1 MEELKAKFKKEM

-35 KDYQKRLDEFNERY
+35 EDYQKRLDEFNEKY

-149 YRRKDVVIP
+149 NRRKDVVIP

-168 KQIEDGG
+168 KQIEDEG

-186 KSQLKDLPLHTTD
+186 KSQLKDLPLHTKD
-199 SIMEELSD
+199 SIMEELND
-207 MSWFM
+207 ISWFM
-212 EEPGP
+212 EEPKLEQKP
-217 KRGSNVFNINDLI
+217 EIKRGSNVYNLNDLK

-235 ANPHLSEIQ
+235 ANPHPFEIQ
-244 PEQEPEPIEPVD
+244 PEQEPVD
-256 MGDLAAMFDAA
+256 VGVLSDMVRPYA
-267 YDPNPEPEEGHEVP
+267 YDSTPEPEE
-281 LEAFLG
+281 A
-287 MGPEY
+287 
-292 TSAGYEIDPNQEP
+292 Q
-305 GEEHEVPFA
+305 EVPFA
-314 YSMGGA
+314 YPMGEA
-320 TPEPEEVPKVTF
+320 TPEPEDVGELSNMVRPYAYDSTPEPA
-332 EDLPPEAFL
+332 ED
-341 GMGPEYTSAG
+341 
-351 YEIDPNPESEEGHEV
+351 HEV
-366 TEQDKILS
+366 TEKDKILN

-388 EHSVKLLG
+388 KQGGKSDLT
-396 EILDYSLDAEGVS
+396 LDYSLDAEGVNLN
-409 FDGKKYTFE
+409 GKKYTFE

-426 NKLEEKIKANLE
+426 NELEEKIKANLE

-462 DTINDMIAKT
+462 DKINKMIANT
-472 ESIIKDNPELK
+472 ASAIKDNPELK
-483 DEIGQMYKEAAKAL
+483 DEIGQMYKDAAKDL
-497 IKDRYG
+497 IKNEYG
-503 EKIKAL
+503 TKIKAL
-509 KEHIVYGGDKDIIY
+509 KEGIVDGKKAT
-523 DNVQLTYD
+523 DNHVKLSYN

-536 VFSRMARTCTL
+536 VFSRMARRCIL
-547 EKAEINKLTET
+547 EKAEINRLTET
-558 VYNLKDNEDV
+558 VYNLKDNENV
-568 TIKVGPLTKMKFAIR
+568 TIKVGPLTKIKFAIR
-583 DKLKGIKRE
+583 DKLKDIKRE
-592 KLTDGSENKK
+592 KLTDGSENRQ
-602 GIKAKV
+602 GMKAKV
-608 KGSYDKV
+608 KDSYDKV
-615 VDRYTESRLYDGSKY
+615 VDRYTENRLYDGSKY

>member
-22 LEVDREEELKGRE
+22 LEVEREEELKGRE
-35 KDYQKRLDEFNERY
+35 EDYQKRVDEFNEKY

-69 KEKEEIEEDR
+69 KEKEEIDEAR
-79 KELETQKKEREFEL
+79 KELETQKKEKEIEL

-103 IDVKRDEL
+103 IDVKRNEL
-111 VKKAEKYEKPKEK
+111 VKKQKNMEELKEKYEKALKKQNENLKTWKEK
-124 LEEELKRQKEGLK
+124 GET
-137 VWEEKGIKDQLY
+137 DQY
-149 YRRKDVVIP
+149 YHRRKDFTIP
-158 KIEKQIEELN
+158 RIEKRIEESNKRIEELN

-217 KRGSNVFNINDLI
+217 
-230 NMSKG
+230 
-235 ANPHLSEIQ
+235 
-244 PEQEPEPIEPVD
+244 EPIEPVD

-267 YDPNPEPEEGHEVP
+267 YAPNPEPEEMPEV
-281 LEAFLG
+281 
-287 MGPEY
+287 
-292 TSAGYEIDPNQEP
+292 I
-305 GEEHEVPFA
+305 
-314 YSMGGA
+314 
-320 TPEPEEVPKVTF
+320 F
-332 EDLPPEAFL
+332 ENLPPEAFL

-351 YEIDPNPESEEGHEV
+351 YEIDSNPESEEGHEV

-497 IKDRYG
+497 IKYRYG
-503 EKIKAL
+503 DKIKAL

-630 PGGAKKAEAEVKG
+630 PGGAKKAEAEVKE
-643 NKPDEF
+643 NKPKEF
-649 RKKLASGKRGT
+649 RERLASGKRGT
-660 ASSKLASKGSIK
+660 PSYNLAGKGSI
-672 REQSGK
+672 RRT
-678 GER
+678 ERNPEEKEVNR

>member
-35 KDYQKRLDEFNERY
+35 EDYQKRLDEFNEKY

-149 YRRKDVVIP
+149 NRRKDVVIP

-168 KQIEDGG
+168 KQIEDEG

-186 KSQLKDLPLHTTD
+186 KSQLKDLPLHTKD
-199 SIMEELSD
+199 SIMEELND
-207 MSWFM
+207 ISWFM
-212 EEPGP
+212 EEPKLEQKP
-217 KRGSNVFNINDLI
+217 EIKRGSNVYNLNDLK

-235 ANPHLSEIQ
+235 ANPHPFEIQ
-244 PEQEPEPIEPVD
+244 PEQEPVD
-256 MGDLAAMFDAA
+256 VGVLSDMVRPYA
-267 YDPNPEPEEGHEVP
+267 YDSTPEPEE
-281 LEAFLG
+281 A
-287 MGPEY
+287 
-292 TSAGYEIDPNQEP
+292 Q
-305 GEEHEVPFA
+305 EVPFA
-314 YSMGGA
+314 YPMGEA
-320 TPEPEEVPKVTF
+320 TPEPA
-332 EDLPPEAFL
+332 ED
-341 GMGPEYTSAG
+341 
-351 YEIDPNPESEEGHEV
+351 HEV
-366 TEQDKILS
+366 TEKDKILN

-380 EMLIPEFD
+380 EMIIPEFD
-388 EHSVKLLG
+388 KQGGKSDVT
-396 EILDYSLDAEGVS
+396 LDYSLDAEGVNLN
-409 FDGKKYTFE
+409 GKKYTFE

-426 NKLEEKIKANLE
+426 NELEEKIKANLE

-462 DTINDMIAKT
+462 DKINKMIANT
-472 ESIIKDNPELK
+472 ASAIKDNPELK
-483 DEIGQMYKEAAKAL
+483 DEIGQMYKDAAKDL
-497 IKDRYG
+497 IKNEYG
-503 EKIKAL
+503 TKIKAL
-509 KEHIVYGGDKDIIY
+509 KEGIVDGKKAT
-523 DNVQLTYD
+523 DNHVKLSYN

-536 VFSRMARTCTL
+536 VFSRMARRCIL
-547 EKAEINKLTET
+547 EKAEINRLTET
-558 VYNLKDNEDV
+558 VYNLKDNENV
-568 TIKVGPLTKMKFAIR
+568 TIKVGPLTKIKFAIR
-583 DKLKGIKRE
+583 DKLKDIKRE
-592 KLTDGSENKK
+592 KLTDGSENRQ
-602 GIKAKV
+602 GMKAKV
-608 KGSYDKV
+608 KDSYDKV
-615 VDRYTESRLYDGSKY
+615 VDRYTENRLYDGSKY

>member
-35 KDYQKRLDEFNERY
+35 EDYQKRLDEFNEKY

-93 QNLIRNWQKQ
+93 QNLIRNWQKK

-149 YRRKDVVIP
+149 NRRKDVVIP

-168 KQIEDGG
+168 KQIEDEG

-186 KSQLKDLPLHTTD
+186 KSQLKDLPLHTKD
-199 SIMEELSD
+199 SIMEELND
-207 MSWFM
+207 ISWFM
-212 EEPGP
+212 EEPKLEQKP
-217 KRGSNVFNINDLI
+217 EIKRGSNVYNLNDLK

-235 ANPHLSEIQ
+235 ANPHPFEIQ
-244 PEQEPEPIEPVD
+244 PEQEPADVGELNMVRPY
-256 MGDLAAMFDAA
+256 A
-267 YDPNPEPEEGHEVP
+267 YD
-281 LEAFLG
+281 
-287 MGPEY
+287 
-292 TSAGYEIDPNQEP
+292 S
-305 GEEHEVPFA
+305 
-314 YSMGGA
+314 
-320 TPEPEEVPKVTF
+320 TPEPEDVGELSNMVRPYAYDSTPEPA
-332 EDLPPEAFL
+332 ED
-341 GMGPEYTSAG
+341 
-351 YEIDPNPESEEGHEV
+351 HEV
-366 TEQDKILS
+366 TEKDKILN

-380 EMLIPEFD
+380 EMIIPEFD
-388 EHSVKLLG
+388 KQGGKSDVT
-396 EILDYSLDAEGVS
+396 LDYSLDAEGVNLN
-409 FDGKKYTFE
+409 GKKYTFE

-426 NKLEEKIKANLE
+426 NELEEKIKANLE

-462 DTINDMIAKT
+462 DKINKMIANT
-472 ESIIKDNPELK
+472 ASAIKDNPELK
-483 DEIGQMYKEAAKAL
+483 DEIGQMYKDAAKDL
-497 IKDRYG
+497 IKNEYG
-503 EKIKAL
+503 TKIKAL
-509 KEHIVYGGDKDIIY
+509 KEGIVDGKKAT
-523 DNVQLTYD
+523 DNHVKLSYN

-536 VFSRMARTCTL
+536 VFSRMARRCIL
-547 EKAEINKLTET
+547 EKAEINRLTET
-558 VYNLKDNEDV
+558 VYNLKDNENV
-568 TIKVGPLTKMKFAIR
+568 TIKVGPLTKIKFAIR
-583 DKLKGIKRE
+583 DKLKDIKRE
-592 KLTDGSENKK
+592 KLTDGSENRQ
-602 GIKAKV
+602 GMKAKV
-608 KGSYDKV
+608 KDSYDKV
-615 VDRYTESRLYDGSKY
+615 VDRYTENRLYDGSKY

-649 RKKLASGKRGT
+649 RKKFVSGKRGT

>member
-35 KDYQKRLDEFNERY
+35 EDYQKRLDEFNEKY

-69 KEKEEIEEDR
+69 KEKEEIDEAR
-79 KELETQKKEREFEL
+79 KELETQKKEKEIEL

-103 IDVKRDEL
+103 IDVKRNEL
-111 VKKAEKYEKPKEK
+111 VKKAEKYEKTKEK

-149 YRRKDVVIP
+149 NRRKDVVIP

-212 EEPGP
+212 EEP
-217 KRGSNVFNINDLI
+217 KL
-230 NMSKG
+230 
-235 ANPHLSEIQ
+235 
-244 PEQEPEPIEPVD
+244 EQKPEPIEPVD

-267 YDPNPEPEEGHEVP
+267 YDPTSKPGKVLELRYEDIQP
-281 LEAFLG
+281 LPEAFLG

-292 TSAGYEIDPNQEP
+292 TSAGYEIDPNSES
-305 GEEHEVPFA
+305 EEGHEV
-314 YSMGGA
+314 
-320 TPEPEEVPKVTF
+320 
-332 EDLPPEAFL
+332 PPEAFL

-351 YEIDPNPESEEGHEV
+351 YGIDPNPESEEGHEV

-497 IKDRYG
+497 IKYRYG
-503 EKIKAL
+503 DKIKAL

-630 PGGAKKAEAEVKG
+630 PGGAKKAEAEVKE
-643 NKPDEF
+643 NKPKEF
-649 RKKLASGKRGT
+649 RERLASGKRGT

-672 REQSGK
+672 REQPGK

>member
-35 KDYQKRLDEFNERY
+35 EDYQKRLDEFNEKY

-79 KELETQKKEREFEL
+79 KELETQKKEREYEL

-111 VKKAEKYEKPKEK
+111 VKKAEKYEKTKEK

-149 YRRKDVVIP
+149 NRRKDVVIP

-168 KQIEDGG
+168 KQIEDEG

-186 KSQLKDLPLHTTD
+186 KSQLKDLPLHTKD
-199 SIMEELSD
+199 SIMEELND
-207 MSWFM
+207 ISWFM
-212 EEPGP
+212 EEPKLEQKP
-217 KRGSNVFNINDLI
+217 EIKRGSNVYNLNDLK

-235 ANPHLSEIQ
+235 ANPHPFEMQ
-244 PEQEPEPIEPVD
+244 PEQEPEDVGELSNMVRPY
-256 MGDLAAMFDAA
+256 A
-267 YDPNPEPEEGHEVP
+267 YD
-281 LEAFLG
+281 
-287 MGPEY
+287 
-292 TSAGYEIDPNQEP
+292 S
-305 GEEHEVPFA
+305 
-314 YSMGGA
+314 
-320 TPEPEEVPKVTF
+320 TPEPA
-332 EDLPPEAFL
+332 ED
-341 GMGPEYTSAG
+341 
-351 YEIDPNPESEEGHEV
+351 HEV
-366 TEQDKILS
+366 TEKDKILN

-380 EMLIPEFD
+380 EMIIPEFD
-388 EHSVKLLG
+388 KQGGKSDVT
-396 EILDYSLDAEGVS
+396 LDYSLDAEGVNLN
-409 FDGKKYTFE
+409 GKKYTFE

-426 NKLEEKIKANLE
+426 NELEEKIKANLE

-462 DTINDMIAKT
+462 DKINKMIANT
-472 ESIIKDNPELK
+472 ASAIKDNPELK
-483 DEIGQMYKEAAKAL
+483 DEIGQMYKDAAKDL
-497 IKDRYG
+497 IKNEYG
-503 EKIKAL
+503 TKIKAL
-509 KEHIVYGGDKDIIY
+509 KEGIVDGKKAT
-523 DNVQLTYD
+523 DNHVKLSYN

-536 VFSRMARTCTL
+536 VFSRMARRCIL
-547 EKAEINKLTET
+547 EKAEINRLTET
-558 VYNLKDNEDV
+558 VYNLKDNENV
-568 TIKVGPLTKMKFAIR
+568 TIKVGPLTKIKFAIR
-583 DKLKGIKRE
+583 DKLKDIKRE
-592 KLTDGSENKK
+592 KLTDGSENRQ
-602 GIKAKV
+602 GMKAKV
-608 KGSYDKV
+608 KDSYDKV
-615 VDRYTESRLYDGSKY
+615 VDRYTENRLYDGSKY

>member
-35 KDYQKRLDEFNERY
+35 EDYQKRLDEFNEKY

-69 KEKEEIEEDR
+69 KDREEIEEDR

-149 YRRKDVVIP
+149 NRRKDVVIP

-168 KQIEDGG
+168 KQIEDEG

-186 KSQLKDLPLHTTD
+186 KSQLKDLPLHTKD
-199 SIMEELSD
+199 SIMEELND
-207 MSWFM
+207 ISWFM
-212 EEPGP
+212 EEPKLEQKP
-217 KRGSNVFNINDLI
+217 EIKRGSNVYNLNDLK

-235 ANPHLSEIQ
+235 ANPHPFEIQ
-244 PEQEPEPIEPVD
+244 PEQEPVD
-256 MGDLAAMFDAA
+256 VGVLSDMVRPYA
-267 YDPNPEPEEGHEVP
+267 YDSTPEPEE
-281 LEAFLG
+281 A
-287 MGPEY
+287 
-292 TSAGYEIDPNQEP
+292 Q
-305 GEEHEVPFA
+305 EVPFA
-314 YSMGGA
+314 YPMGEA
-320 TPEPEEVPKVTF
+320 TPEPEDVGELSNMVRPYAYDSTPEPA
-332 EDLPPEAFL
+332 ED
-341 GMGPEYTSAG
+341 
-351 YEIDPNPESEEGHEV
+351 HEV
-366 TEQDKILS
+366 TEKDKILN

-380 EMLIPEFD
+380 EMIIPEFD
-388 EHSVKLLG
+388 KQGGKSDVT
-396 EILDYSLDAEGVS
+396 LDYSLDAEGVNLN
-409 FDGKKYTFE
+409 GKKYTFE

-426 NKLEEKIKANLE
+426 NELEKKIKANLE

-462 DTINDMIAKT
+462 DKINKMIANT
-472 ESIIKDNPELK
+472 ASAIKDNPELK
-483 DEIGQMYKEAAKAL
+483 DEIGQMYKDAAKDL
-497 IKDRYG
+497 IKNEYG
-503 EKIKAL
+503 TKIKAL
-509 KEHIVYGGDKDIIY
+509 KEGIVDGKKAT
-523 DNVQLTYD
+523 DNHVKLSYN

-536 VFSRMARTCTL
+536 VFSRMARRCIL
-547 EKAEINKLTET
+547 EKAEINRLTET
-558 VYNLKDNEDV
+558 VYNLKDNENV
-568 TIKVGPLTKMKFAIR
+568 TIKVGPLTKIKFAIR
-583 DKLKGIKRE
+583 DKLKDIKRE
-592 KLTDGSENKK
+592 KLTDGSENRQ
-602 GIKAKV
+602 GMKAKV
-608 KGSYDKV
+608 KDSYDKV
-615 VDRYTESRLYDGSKY
+615 VDRYTENRLYDGSKY

>member
-22 LEVDREEELKGRE
+22 LEVEREEELKGRE
-35 KDYQKRLDEFNERY
+35 EDYQKRVDEFNEKY

-69 KEKEEIEEDR
+69 KEKEEIDEAR
-79 KELETQKKEREFEL
+79 KELETQKKEKEIEL

-103 IDVKRDEL
+103 IDVKRNEL
-111 VKKAEKYEKPKEK
+111 VKKAEKYEKTKEK

-149 YRRKDVVIP
+149 NRRKDVVIP

-168 KQIEDGG
+168 KQIEDEG

-217 KRGSNVFNINDLI
+217 
-230 NMSKG
+230 
-235 ANPHLSEIQ
+235 
-244 PEQEPEPIEPVD
+244 EPIEPVD

-267 YDPNPEPEEGHEVP
+267 YAPNPEPEEMPEV
-281 LEAFLG
+281 
-287 MGPEY
+287 
-292 TSAGYEIDPNQEP
+292 I
-305 GEEHEVPFA
+305 
-314 YSMGGA
+314 
-320 TPEPEEVPKVTF
+320 F
-332 EDLPPEAFL
+332 ENLPPEAFL

-351 YEIDPNPESEEGHEV
+351 YEIDSNPESEEGHEV

-497 IKDRYG
+497 IKYRYG
-503 EKIKAL
+503 DKIKAL

-630 PGGAKKAEAEVKG
+630 PGGAKKAEAEVKE
-643 NKPDEF
+643 NKPKEF
-649 RKKLASGKRGT
+649 RERLASGKRGT

-672 REQSGK
+672 REQPGK

>member
-35 KDYQKRLDEFNERY
+35 EDYQKRLDEFNEKY

-79 KELETQKKEREFEL
+79 KDLETQKKEREFEL

-103 IDVKRDEL
+103 IDIKRDEL

-149 YRRKDVVIP
+149 NRRKDVVIP

-168 KQIEDGG
+168 KQIEDEG

-186 KSQLKDLPLHTTD
+186 KSQLKDLPLHTKD
-199 SIMEELSD
+199 SIMEELND
-207 MSWFM
+207 ISWFM
-212 EEPGP
+212 EEPKLEQKP
-217 KRGSNVFNINDLI
+217 EIKRGSNVYNLNDLK

-235 ANPHLSEIQ
+235 ANPHPFEIQ
-244 PEQEPEPIEPVD
+244 PEQEPADVGELSNMVRPY
-256 MGDLAAMFDAA
+256 A
-267 YDPNPEPEEGHEVP
+267 YDSTPEPEE
-281 LEAFLG
+281 A
-287 MGPEY
+287 
-292 TSAGYEIDPNQEP
+292 Q
-305 GEEHEVPFA
+305 EVPFA
-314 YSMGGA
+314 YPMGEA
-320 TPEPEEVPKVTF
+320 TPEPEDVGELSNMVRPYAYDSTPEPA
-332 EDLPPEAFL
+332 ED
-341 GMGPEYTSAG
+341 
-351 YEIDPNPESEEGHEV
+351 HEV
-366 TEQDKILS
+366 TEKDKILN

-388 EHSVKLLG
+388 KQGGKSDLT
-396 EILDYSLDAEGVS
+396 LDYSLDAEGVNLN
-409 FDGKKYTFE
+409 GKKYTFE

-426 NKLEEKIKANLE
+426 NELEEKIKANLE

-462 DTINDMIAKT
+462 DKINKMIANT
-472 ESIIKDNPELK
+472 ASAIKDNPELK
-483 DEIGQMYKEAAKAL
+483 DEIGQMYKDAAKDL
-497 IKDRYG
+497 IKNEYG
-503 EKIKAL
+503 TKIKAL
-509 KEHIVYGGDKDIIY
+509 KEGIVDGKKAT
-523 DNVQLTYD
+523 DNHVKLSYN

-536 VFSRMARTCTL
+536 VFSRMARRCIL
-547 EKAEINKLTET
+547 EKAEINRLTET
-558 VYNLKDNEDV
+558 VYNLKDNENV
-568 TIKVGPLTKMKFAIR
+568 TIKVGPLTKIKFAIR
-583 DKLKGIKRE
+583 DKLKDIKRE
-592 KLTDGSENKK
+592 KLTDGSENRQ
-602 GIKAKV
+602 GMKAKV
-608 KGSYDKV
+608 KDSYDKV
-615 VDRYTESRLYDGSKY
+615 VDRYTENRLYDGSKY

>member
-22 LEVDREEELKGRE
+22 LEVEREEELKGRE
-35 KDYQKRLDEFNERY
+35 EDYQKRVDEFNEKY

-69 KEKEEIEEDR
+69 KEKEEIDEAR
-79 KELETQKKEREFEL
+79 KELETQKKEKEIEL

-103 IDVKRDEL
+103 IDVKRNEL
-111 VKKAEKYEKPKEK
+111 VKKQKNMEELKEKYEEALKKQNENLKTWKEK
-124 LEEELKRQKEGLK
+124 GET
-137 VWEEKGIKDQLY
+137 DQY
-149 YRRKDVVIP
+149 YHRRKDFTIP
-158 KIEKQIEELN
+158 RIEKRIEESNKRIEELN

-217 KRGSNVFNINDLI
+217 
-230 NMSKG
+230 
-235 ANPHLSEIQ
+235 
-244 PEQEPEPIEPVD
+244 EPIEPVD

-267 YDPNPEPEEGHEVP
+267 YAPNPEPEEMPEV
-281 LEAFLG
+281 
-287 MGPEY
+287 
-292 TSAGYEIDPNQEP
+292 I
-305 GEEHEVPFA
+305 
-314 YSMGGA
+314 
-320 TPEPEEVPKVTF
+320 F
-332 EDLPPEAFL
+332 ENLPPEAFL

-351 YEIDPNPESEEGHEV
+351 YQIDSNPESEEGHEV

-497 IKDRYG
+497 IKYRYG
-503 EKIKAL
+503 DKIKAL

-630 PGGAKKAEAEVKG
+630 PGGAKKAEAEVKE
-643 NKPDEF
+643 NKPKEF
-649 RKKLASGKRGT
+649 RERLASGKRGT
-660 ASSKLASKGSIK
+660 PSYNLAGKGSI
-672 REQSGK
+672 RRT
-678 GER
+678 ERNPEEKEVNR

>member
-35 KDYQKRLDEFNERY
+35 EDYQKRLDEFNEKY

-149 YRRKDVVIP
+149 NRRKDVVIP

-168 KQIEDGG
+168 KQIEDEG

-186 KSQLKDLPLHTTD
+186 KSQLKDLPLHTKD
-199 SIMEELSD
+199 SIMEELND
-207 MSWFM
+207 ISWFM
-212 EEPGP
+212 EEPKLEQKP
-217 KRGSNVFNINDLI
+217 EIKRGSNVYNLNDLK

-235 ANPHLSEIQ
+235 ANPHPFEMQ
-244 PEQEPEPIEPVD
+244 PEQEPEDVGELSNMVRPY
-256 MGDLAAMFDAA
+256 A
-267 YDPNPEPEEGHEVP
+267 YD
-281 LEAFLG
+281 
-287 MGPEY
+287 
-292 TSAGYEIDPNQEP
+292 S
-305 GEEHEVPFA
+305 
-314 YSMGGA
+314 
-320 TPEPEEVPKVTF
+320 TPEPA
-332 EDLPPEAFL
+332 ED
-341 GMGPEYTSAG
+341 
-351 YEIDPNPESEEGHEV
+351 HEV
-366 TEQDKILS
+366 TEKDKILN

-388 EHSVKLLG
+388 KQGGKSDLT
-396 EILDYSLDAEGVS
+396 LDYSLDAEGVNLN
-409 FDGKKYTFE
+409 GKKYTFE

-426 NKLEEKIKANLE
+426 NELEEKIKANLE

-462 DTINDMIAKT
+462 DKINKMIANT
-472 ESIIKDNPELK
+472 ASAIKDNPELK
-483 DEIGQMYKEAAKAL
+483 DEIGQMYKDAAKDL
-497 IKDRYG
+497 IKNEYG
-503 EKIKAL
+503 TKIKAL
-509 KEHIVYGGDKDIIY
+509 KEGIVDGKKAT
-523 DNVQLTYD
+523 DNHVKLSYN

-536 VFSRMARTCTL
+536 VFSRMARRCIL
-547 EKAEINKLTET
+547 EKAEINRLTET
-558 VYNLKDNEDV
+558 VYNLKDNENV
-568 TIKVGPLTKMKFAIR
+568 TIKVGPLTKIKFAIR
-583 DKLKGIKRE
+583 DKLKDIKRE
-592 KLTDGSENKK
+592 KLTDGSENRQ
-602 GIKAKV
+602 GMKAKV
-608 KGSYDKV
+608 KDSYDKV
-615 VDRYTESRLYDGSKY
+615 VDRYTENRLYDGSKY
-630 PGGAKKAEAEVKG
+630 SGGAKKAEAEVKG

>member
-35 KDYQKRLDEFNERY
+35 EDYQKRLDEFNEKY

-79 KELETQKKEREFEL
+79 KDLETQKKEREFEL

-149 YRRKDVVIP
+149 NRRKDVVIP

-168 KQIEDGG
+168 KQIEDEG
-175 IKTEWVELGKI
+175 IKTEWAELGKI
-186 KSQLKDLPLHTTD
+186 KSQLKDLPLHTKD
-199 SIMEELSD
+199 SIMEELND
-207 MSWFM
+207 ISWFM
-212 EEPGP
+212 EEPKLEQKP
-217 KRGSNVFNINDLI
+217 EIKRGSNVYNLNDLK

-244 PEQEPEPIEPVD
+244 PEQEPVD
-256 MGDLAAMFDAA
+256 VGVLSDMVRPYA
-267 YDPNPEPEEGHEVP
+267 YDSTPEPE
-281 LEAFLG
+281 A
-287 MGPEY
+287 
-292 TSAGYEIDPNQEP
+292 Q
-305 GEEHEVPFA
+305 EVPFA
-314 YSMGGA
+314 YPMGEA
-320 TPEPEEVPKVTF
+320 TPEPEERH
-332 EDLPPEAFL
+332 
-341 GMGPEYTSAG
+341 G
-351 YEIDPNPESEEGHEV
+351 V
-366 TEQDKILS
+366 TEQDKILN

-380 EMLIPEFD
+380 EMLIPVFD
-388 EHSVKLLG
+388 KQGGKSDLTLE
-396 EILDYSLDAEGVS
+396 YSLDAEGVNLN
-409 FDGKKYTFE
+409 GKKYTFE

-426 NKLEEKIKANLE
+426 NELEEKIKANLE

-462 DTINDMIAKT
+462 DKINKMIANT
-472 ESIIKDNPELK
+472 ASAIKDNPELK
-483 DEIGQMYKEAAKAL
+483 DEIGQMYKDAAKDL
-497 IKDRYG
+497 IKNEYG
-503 EKIKAL
+503 TKIKAL
-509 KEHIVYGGDKDIIY
+509 KEGIVDGKKAT
-523 DNVQLTYD
+523 DNHVKLSYN

-536 VFSRMARTCTL
+536 VFSRMARRCIL
-547 EKAEINKLTET
+547 EKAEINRLTET
-558 VYNLKDNEDV
+558 VYNLKDNENV
-568 TIKVGPLTKMKFAIR
+568 TIKVGPLTKIKFAIR
-583 DKLKGIKRE
+583 DKLKDIKRE
-592 KLTDGSENKK
+592 KLTDGSENRQ
-602 GIKAKV
+602 GMKAKV
-608 KGSYDKV
+608 KDSYDKV
-615 VDRYTESRLYDGSKY
+615 VDRYTENRLYDGSKY

>member
-35 KDYQKRLDEFNERY
+35 EDYQKRLDEFNEKY

-69 KEKEEIEEDR
+69 KEKEEIDEAR
-79 KELETQKKEREFEL
+79 KELETQKKEKEIEL

-103 IDVKRDEL
+103 IDVKRNEL
-111 VKKAEKYEKPKEK
+111 VKKQKNMEELKEKYEEALKKQNENLKTWKEK
-124 LEEELKRQKEGLK
+124 GET
-137 VWEEKGIKDQLY
+137 DQY
-149 YRRKDVVIP
+149 YHRRKDFTIP
-158 KIEKQIEELN
+158 RIEKRIEESNKRIEELN

-267 YDPNPEPEEGHEVP
+267 YAPNPEPEEMPEV
-281 LEAFLG
+281 
-287 MGPEY
+287 
-292 TSAGYEIDPNQEP
+292 I
-305 GEEHEVPFA
+305 
-314 YSMGGA
+314 
-320 TPEPEEVPKVTF
+320 F
-332 EDLPPEAFL
+332 ENLPPEAFL

-351 YEIDPNPESEEGHEV
+351 YGIDPNPESEEGHEV

-497 IKDRYG
+497 IKYRYG
-503 EKIKAL
+503 DKIKAL

-568 TIKVGPLTKMKFAIR
+568 TIKVGPLTKIKFAIR

-630 PGGAKKAEAEVKG
+630 PGGAKKAEAEVKE
-643 NKPDEF
+643 NKPKEF
-649 RKKLASGKRGT
+649 RERLASGKRGT

-672 REQSGK
+672 REQPGK